1 MKKKEEIKKKKEE
14 IKKFPFWDEKKLR
27 KVPFLLYENYNVTK
41 EELDECKRIIEELK
55 KRAQSSSAQ

>member
-1 MKKKEEIKKKKEE
+1 MKKKEKI
-14 IKKFPFWDEKKLR
+14 IKFPWWDEKKLQ

-41 EELDECKRIIEELK
+41 EELEECKRILEEMK

>member
-1 MKKKEEIKKKKEE
+1 MKKKEE